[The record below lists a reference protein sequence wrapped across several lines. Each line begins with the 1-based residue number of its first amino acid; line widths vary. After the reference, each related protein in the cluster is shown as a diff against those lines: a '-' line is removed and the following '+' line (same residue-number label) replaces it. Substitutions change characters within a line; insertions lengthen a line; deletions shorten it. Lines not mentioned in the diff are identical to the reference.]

1 MNNNYLIVAEN
12 IGYKINENKLFH
24 NLSFDVAEGEALHIC
39 GDNGSGKSTLIRI
52 ILGITKQTKGNIKN
66 NSSHGITYLGHKNAI
81 KNYLTLEDNIL
92 LMELNDKEEL
102 NKYIEILNLRKYMD
116 VIAANLSFG
125 QQKKLALLRIFLNN
139 SDLII
144 FCTPTSEYKKLILK
158 INSFISTK
166 TIITDIGSS
175 KSESLKIIDKFLRK
189 DIFWTSS
196 HPITGSEVSGP
207 EYGKDNMFEDKWCV
221 LIKDKDTNLRHLKY
235 LNSFWK
241 KIGSK
246 TVIMNSEKHDK
257 IFSITSHLPH
267 LVAYNL
273 VKSAQDSEKK
283 LKFNLIKYSAGGL
296 RDFSRIAASNEIMW
310 RDIFFDNKVNITKAI
325 DLFIKNLKSFK
336 KDIVKKNNKSIL
348 KKLTQT
354 KKVRTKIIK
363 LKQDIDKP
371 DFGRN

>member
-1 MNNNYLIVAEN
+1 MKNVLI
-12 IGYKINENKLFH
+12 IG
-24 NLSFDVAEGEALHIC
+24 C
-39 GDNGSGKSTLIRI
+39 GLLGSSLVRRI
-52 ILGITKQTKGNIKN
+52 FK
-66 NSSHGITYLGHKNAI
+66 
-81 KNYLTLEDNIL
+81 
-92 LMELNDKEEL
+92 
-102 NKYIEILNLRKYMD
+102 
-116 VIAANLSFG
+116 
-125 QQKKLALLRIFLNN
+125 KKLAKKIFVYEKSKTNIFKIKKLRLPGTIVKSLKDGVVN

-144 FCTPTSEYKKLILK
+144 FCTPTSEYNKLILR
-158 INSFISTK
+158 INKFISPK
-166 TIITDIGSS
+166 TLITDVGSS
-175 KSESLKIIDKFLRK
+175 KIESSKIIKKFLK
-189 DIFWTSS
+189 EGIHWTRS

-207 EYGKDNMFEDKWCV
+207 EYGKNNMFEDKWCV
-221 LIKDKDTNLRHLKY
+221 LIKDKKTNSKHLKF

-241 KIGSK
+241 KMGSK
-246 TVIMNSEKHDK
+246 IVIMNSEKHDR

-267 LVAYNL
+267 LIAYNL
-273 VKSAQDSEKK
+273 VKSAQDFEKI

-336 KDIVKKNNKSIL
+336 KDINKKNNKSIL

-371 DFGRN
+371 DFGRD